1 MHHLAGDCSPRH
13 WASSAYCRCSAE
25 ALEDAH
31 GSWPGKKEVAAAAV
45 VAEIQFL
52 EEALLEK

>member
-1 MHHLAGDCSPRH
+1 MHHLAGDCSLRH

-31 GSWPGKKEVAAAAV
+31 GSWPEKKVVAAAV
-45 VAEIQFL
+45 VVAEFQFC